1 MDAKKAKKSVG
12 SGVPRLVFL
21 IACACILFLFMSNNV
36 EHFDSL
42 RASVTAELKELTNS
56 NIRKIDQVMHPTPS
70 VLTPVAVP
78 TVPTVTKQNPATMSQ
93 QSENAYVTLISG
105 IDSKFRYRGF
115 LYNALIMKKALKLLG
130 STADFIALIGYSESD
145 TTPFETDMELLR
157 THGINTFT
165 LPRLLD
171 AQHALGFAEMALLK
185 ITPFSFTQYKKIQ
198 FLDGDVMPTRNMDCF
213 FELDKNTFTVGAVSP
228 LNSGW
233 YLGIPSQQAFE
244 YMREKAIWR
253 LGRDWDEIQ
262 GWAEKMPQGLEYRG
276 GKPCEKWLF
285 NGADMDQ
292 GLFTH
297 YFIINFG
304 NAILIDTQLKK
315 ARVFAHGLRNEKG
328 EIVRMDDALQ
338 CCSGVIPTSHFVH
351 FTGRSKPWLQPD
363 LATVQ
368 PTGRNNDLITWKNHL
383 DSLKLAVNSSTISAL
398 KLVPP
403 LGYFN
408 ANFPKGGFK

>member
-1 MDAKKAKKSVG
+1 MG
-12 SGVPRLVFL
+12 SVPRLVFL
-21 IACACILFLFMSNNV
+21 IVCACILILFISNNV
-36 EHFDSL
+36 EHLDSL
-42 RASVTAELKELTNS
+42 RASVSADFKILTNS
-56 NIRKIDQVMHPTPS
+56 RLDKVIDTHALVSSASTQAANIGRTEE
-70 VLTPVAVP
+70 VAV
-78 TVPTVTKQNPATMSQ
+78 KMISGQ

-115 LYNALIMKKALKLLG
+115 LYNALIMKRALKTLG

-145 TTPFETDMELLR
+145 ITPFGADMQLLR
-157 THGINTFT
+157 ANGILTYT

-171 AQHALGFAEMALLK
+171 SHHSLGFAEMALLK

-213 FELDKNTFTVGAVSP
+213 FDLDKNTFTVGAVSP

-233 YLGIPSQQAFE
+233 YLGIPDQQAYE
-244 YMREKAIWR
+244 YMKEKAIWR
-253 LGRDWDEIQ
+253 LGRDWDEIL
-262 GWAEKMPQGLEYRG
+262 GWAEKMPKGLEYRG

-315 ARVFAHGLRNEKG
+315 ARVFTHGLLHEEG
-328 EIVRMDDALQ
+328 VVVAMGSALK
-338 CCSGVIPTSHFVH
+338 CCGGIIPTSHFVH

-363 LATVQ
+363 LANAR
-368 PTGRNNDLITWKNHL
+368 PTGKNNDLITWKNHL
-383 DSLKLAVNSSTISAL
+383 DSLQLEVNSSTISAL